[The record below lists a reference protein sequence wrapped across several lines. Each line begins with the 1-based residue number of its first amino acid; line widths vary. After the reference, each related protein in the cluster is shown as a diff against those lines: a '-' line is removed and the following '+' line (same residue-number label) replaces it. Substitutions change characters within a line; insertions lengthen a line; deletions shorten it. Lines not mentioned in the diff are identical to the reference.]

1 MIKKIMVATDGS
13 ESAEKAAAYAVD
25 MAKQLQGELL
35 VLFVMDDNRDPVLS
49 SGLEIPFR
57 DLQKAFREKY
67 SEIGEEAI
75 ARVREMA
82 KEKGIDV
89 SGKLIGSSSAV
100 QGIIEAA
107 KEEKADLIV
116 VGTHGRTHFLDIP
129 VGNVTRKLIATKK
142 PCPVMVVPVA

>member
-13 ESAEKAAAYAVD
+13 ELAEKAAAYAID

-35 VLFVMDDNRDPVLS
+35 ALFVMDDSRDPVLS

-57 DLQKAFREKY
+57 DLQKAFNEKL

-75 ARVREMA
+75 ARVREMG
-82 KEKGIDV
+82 KEKGVKV

-107 KEEKADLIV
+107 KEEKVDLIV
-116 VGTHGRTHFLDIP
+116 VGSHGRTHFLDVP
-129 VGNVTRKLIATKK
+129 VGNVTRKLVSARK
-142 PCPVMVVPVA
+142 PCPVMVVPVS